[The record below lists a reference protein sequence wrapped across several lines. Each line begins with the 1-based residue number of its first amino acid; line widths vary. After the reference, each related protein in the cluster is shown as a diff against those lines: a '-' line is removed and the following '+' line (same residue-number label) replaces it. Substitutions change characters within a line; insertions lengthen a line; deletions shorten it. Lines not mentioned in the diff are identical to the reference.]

1 MTSFEVAI
9 NVKYMPLV
17 LNYYFFSVKSA
28 HMLLTSV
35 PNWIIGMCIIKGLEI
50 HEPKFIISTV
60 FSAVSVIY
68 GFGEFLATN
77 ANNGESDYPWSKNFW
92 VMLTILVDCTL
103 RGCFLAYTM
112 TIIKA
117 KVLFIP
123 LVYGILSII
132 AILIKKRS
140 ESGLMK
146 LHVEDVIGTMI
157 SFVTSG
163 YETKF
168 VNYTFRLMS
177 KCIFSGI
184 MIVTSIIVGITQL
197 PKLETSLGYD
207 LSYCQS
213 ICPEDKDT
221 NETDAGNKV

>member
-1 MTSFEVAI
+1 MKMTNGRKSSS
-9 NVKYMPLV
+9 L
-17 LNYYFFSVKSA
+17 VKS
-28 HMLLTSV
+28 
-35 PNWIIGMCIIKGLEI
+35 
-50 HEPKFIISTV
+50 HEVICHFI
-60 FSAVSVIY
+60 
-68 GFGEFLATN
+68 
-77 ANNGESDYPWSKNFW
+77 
-92 VMLTILVDCTL
+92 
-103 RGCFLAYTM
+103 RGYLDPLPPY
-112 TIIKA
+112 IKA

-132 AILIKKRS
+132 AILIKKKND
-140 ESGLMK
+140 SGLMK

-163 YETKF
+163 YETKI

-197 PKLETSLGYD
+197 SKLEETKIDFD

-213 ICPEDKDT
+213 ICPEDKSTD
-221 NETDAGNKV
+221 ETDAGNKV

>member
-1 MTSFEVAI
+1 MKNGRKSS
-9 NVKYMPLV
+9 NL
-17 LNYYFFSVKSA
+17 VKS
-28 HMLLTSV
+28 
-35 PNWIIGMCIIKGLEI
+35 
-50 HEPKFIISTV
+50 HEVICHFI
-60 FSAVSVIY
+60 
-68 GFGEFLATN
+68 
-77 ANNGESDYPWSKNFW
+77 
-92 VMLTILVDCTL
+92 
-103 RGCFLAYTM
+103 RGYLDPLPPY
-112 TIIKA
+112 IKA

-132 AILIKKRS
+132 AILIKKKND
-140 ESGLMK
+140 SGSMK

-163 YETKF
+163 YETKV

-197 PKLETSLGYD
+197 SKETKLDYD

-213 ICPEDKDT
+213 ICPEDKNTD
-221 NETDAGNKV
+221 ETDAGNKI

>member
-1 MTSFEVAI
+1 
-9 NVKYMPLV
+9 
-17 LNYYFFSVKSA
+17 
-28 HMLLTSV
+28 MLLTSV

-77 ANNGESDYPWSKNFW
+77 ANSGESDYPWSKTFW

-112 TIIKA
+112 TIIKG

-123 LVYGILSII
+123 LVYGIVSII
-132 AILIKKRS
+132 AILFTKKS
-140 ESGLMK
+140 VGGKMEL
-146 LHVEDVIGTMI
+146 LVEDFIGTMI

-163 YETKF
+163 YETKV
-168 VNYTFRLMS
+168 VNYTFRVMS
-177 KCIFSGI
+177 KCIFSVI
-184 MIVTSIIVGITQL
+184 IIVTAIIVGITQL
-197 PKLETSLGYD
+197 SKLETTLGYD

-213 ICPEDKDT
+213 ICPKDKTTD
-221 NETDAGNKV
+221 ETDEGGFH

>member
-1 MTSFEVAI
+1 M
-9 NVKYMPLV
+9 
-17 LNYYFFSVKSA
+17 
-28 HMLLTSV
+28 
-35 PNWIIGMCIIKGLEI
+35 
-50 HEPKFIISTV
+50 
-60 FSAVSVIY
+60 
-68 GFGEFLATN
+68 
-77 ANNGESDYPWSKNFW
+77 
-92 VMLTILVDCTL
+92 
-103 RGCFLAYTM
+103 
-112 TIIKA
+112 
-117 KVLFIP
+117 LFIP

-140 ESGLMK
+140 DSGLMK

-163 YETKF
+163 YETKV

-197 PKLETSLGYD
+197 SKLEAKIDYD

-213 ICPEDKDT
+213 ICPENKSTD
-221 NETDAGNKV
+221 ETDAGNKV

>member
-77 ANNGESDYPWSKNFW
+77 ANNGESDYPWSKTFW
-92 VMLTILVDCTL
+92 VMLTIFVDCTL

-123 LVYGILSII
+123 LVYGIVSII
-132 AILIKKRS
+132 AIWVKKRS
-140 ESGLMK
+140 DSDMK

-213 ICPEDKDT
+213 ICPKDKNT
-221 NETDAGNKV
+221 TETDAGNKV

>member
-1 MTSFEVAI
+1 
-9 NVKYMPLV
+9 
-17 LNYYFFSVKSA
+17 
-28 HMLLTSV
+28 MLLTSV

-77 ANNGESDYPWSKNFW
+77 ANSGESDYPWSKTFW

-112 TIIKA
+112 TIIKG

-123 LVYGILSII
+123 LVYGIVSII
-132 AILIKKRS
+132 AILFTKKS
-140 ESGLMK
+140 VGGKMEL
-146 LHVEDVIGTMI
+146 LVEDFIGTMI

-163 YETKF
+163 YETKV

-184 MIVTSIIVGITQL
+184 MIVTAIIVGITQL
-197 PKLETSLGYD
+197 SKLETTLGYD

-213 ICPEDKDT
+213 ICPKDKTTD
-221 NETDAGNKV
+221 ETDEGGFHLIIFYFI

>member
-1 MTSFEVAI
+1 
-9 NVKYMPLV
+9 
-17 LNYYFFSVKSA
+17 
-28 HMLLTSV
+28 MLLTSV
-35 PNWIIGMCIIKGLEI
+35 PNWIIGMVIIKGIEI
-50 HEPKFIISTV
+50 HEPKFVISTL

-77 ANNGESDYPWSKNFW
+77 ANSGESDYPWSKTFW

-117 KVLFIP
+117 KVLFVP
-123 LVYGILSII
+123 LVYGIVSII
-132 AILIKKRS
+132 AILFTKKS
-140 ESGLMK
+140 IGGLME

-163 YETKF
+163 YETKL

-184 MIVTSIIVGITQL
+184 MIVTSIIVGITKL
-197 PKLETSLGYD
+197 SKLETKLDYD

-221 NETDAGNKV
+221 DETDAGNKV

>member
-1 MTSFEVAI
+1 
-9 NVKYMPLV
+9 
-17 LNYYFFSVKSA
+17 
-28 HMLLTSV
+28 MLLTSV

-77 ANNGESDYPWSKNFW
+77 ANSGESDYPWSKTFW

-112 TIIKA
+112 TIIKG

-123 LVYGILSII
+123 LVYGIVSII
-132 AILIKKRS
+132 AILFTKKS
-140 ESGLMK
+140 VGGKMEL
-146 LHVEDVIGTMI
+146 LVEDFIGTMI

-163 YETKF
+163 YETKV
-168 VNYTFRLMS
+168 VNYTFRVMS
-177 KCIFSGI
+177 KCIFSVI
-184 MIVTSIIVGITQL
+184 IIVTAIIVGITQL
-197 PKLETSLGYD
+197 SKLETTLGYD

-213 ICPEDKDT
+213 ICPKDKTTD
-221 NETDAGNKV
+221 ETDEGGFHLIIFYFI

>member
-1 MTSFEVAI
+1 
-9 NVKYMPLV
+9 
-17 LNYYFFSVKSA
+17 
-28 HMLLTSV
+28 MLLTSV

-50 HEPKFIISTV
+50 HEPKFIIGTV

-68 GFGEFLATN
+68 GFGEFLAIN
-77 ANNGESDYPWSKNFW
+77 ANSGELDYPWSKTFW

-123 LVYGILSII
+123 LVYGIVSII
-132 AILIKKRS
+132 AILIKKKS
-140 ESGLMK
+140 DTGLMEV
-146 LHVEDVIGTMI
+146 HVEDVIGTMI

-163 YETKF
+163 YETKV
-168 VNYTFRLMS
+168 VNYTFRVMS
-177 KCIFSGI
+177 KCIFSVI
-184 MIVTSIIVGITQL
+184 IIVTTIIVGITQL
-197 PKLETSLGYD
+197 SKLETKLDYD

-213 ICPEDKDT
+213 ICPKDKNTD
-221 NETDAGNKV
+221 ETDAGNKV

>member
-1 MTSFEVAI
+1 
-9 NVKYMPLV
+9 
-17 LNYYFFSVKSA
+17 
-28 HMLLTSV
+28 MLLTSV

-50 HEPKFIISTV
+50 HEPKFIIGTV

-77 ANNGESDYPWSKNFW
+77 ANSGELDYPWSKTFW
-92 VMLTILVDCTL
+92 VMLTVLVDCTL

-123 LVYGILSII
+123 LVYGIVSII
-132 AILIKKRS
+132 AILIKKKS
-140 ESGLMK
+140 DTGLMEV
-146 LHVEDVIGTMI
+146 HVEDVIGTMI

-163 YETKF
+163 YETKV
-168 VNYTFRLMS
+168 VNYTFRVMS
-177 KCIFSGI
+177 KCIFSAI
-184 MIVTSIIVGITQL
+184 IIVTTIIVGITQL
-197 PKLETSLGYD
+197 SKLETKLDYD

-213 ICPEDKDT
+213 ICPKDKNTD
-221 NETDAGNKV
+221 ETDAGNKV